1 MITDYW
7 PWSRWAIGRIA
18 SPLQSWGREHYIPLK
33 TQELIAHLVAVRR
46 DKGSGSEALER
57 LFRQFVSLIHQQY
70 RRHHEQLVLLYH
82 DFDPD
87 VDVMPAPVAL
97 PTFGSGQERDLACRR
112 LFSEVSNSLEY
123 ANYRRLK
130 PLEIQQ
136 ALNVASY
143 WGVRLKIRFSSFRR
157 LEVYGRGDII
167 AKRSKRDWYRLFRVH
182 EVDVPIYQRLV
193 VVFRTK
199 ELQNLPESLDP
210 DCVHVRMFKNIP
222 KLDVDMMLP
231 GSQIKMT
238 WMDTGKIGV
247 PTLWG
252 LMMLA
257 SKIAKSIGLLAF
269 LGAVKFF
276 GSFVFVIAIVIASLF
291 YGVKSV
297 FSYTTT
303 KRRYQLNVARNLY
316 YQNLDNNLGALL
328 RIVEESEQQESC
340 EAILAYFVLNNS
352 TTEHMSSEQ
361 IDYEAERILH
371 AITGIEIDFDVADAM
386 RDLAGM
392 GIVRMTSD
400 GWIATDLEEAIERTE
415 IRRGYHE

>member
-1 MITDYW
+1 MITEYW

-33 TQELIAHLVAVRR
+33 TQELIQHLVVIQRE
-46 DKGSGSEALER
+46 KGNGSEALER
-57 LFRQFVSLIHQQY
+57 LCRQFVSLIHQQF

-87 VDVMPAPVAL
+87 ADVMPEQADVPI
-97 PTFGSGQERDLACRR
+97 FGSAQERDMACRK
-112 LFSEVSNSLEY
+112 LFSEVADSLEY

-130 PLEIQQ
+130 PHEIQQ

-143 WGVRLKIRFSSFRR
+143 WGVRLKIRFSSFRQ
-157 LEVYGRGDII
+157 LEVYGRGDIM
-167 AKRSKRDWYRLFRVH
+167 AKRSKRNWYRLFRVC

-193 VVFRTK
+193 VLFRTK
-199 ELQNLPESLDP
+199 ELQSLPELLDP

-222 KLDVDMMLP
+222 KLDVDMILP

-247 PTLWG
+247 PTVWG
-252 LMMLA
+252 LLMLA

-297 FSYTTT
+297 FSYTTA

-361 IDYEAERILH
+361 IDREAENILH
-371 AITGIEIDFDVADAM
+371 SITGIEIDFDVEDAL

-392 GIVRMTSD
+392 GIVRMTSN
-400 GWIATDLEEAIERTE
+400 GWIAIEIDEAIDRTA

>member
-1 MITDYW
+1 MFRAYW

-33 TQELIAHLVAVRR
+33 TQELIEYLVQKQRENGC
-46 DKGSGSEALER
+46 DSEALER

-70 RRHHEQLVLLYH
+70 RKHHEQLLLLYH

-87 VDVMPAPVAL
+87 ADVMPTQIDVPI
-97 PTFGSGQERDLACRR
+97 FGSNQERDLACRK
-112 LFSEVSNSLEY
+112 LFSEVADSLEY

-130 PLEIQQ
+130 PREIQL

-167 AKRSKRDWYRLFRVH
+167 AKRTKRDWYRLFRLS

-193 VVFRTK
+193 VIFRTK
-199 ELQNLPESLDP
+199 EFQNLPELLDP

-297 FSYTTT
+297 FSYTTA

-328 RIVEESEQQESC
+328 RIEEESEQQESC

-352 TTEHMSSEQ
+352 TSEHMSTEQ
-361 IDYEAERILH
+361 VDREAESILN
-371 AITGIEIDFDVADAM
+371 AITGIEIDFDVEDAL

-392 GIVRMTSD
+392 GILRMTSD
-400 GWIATDLEEAIERTE
+400 GWIAIPVEEAVERTA